1 MNQHYDLICIGGG
14 SGGVATANRAGSHGA
29 KVALIEADRLGGT
42 CVNVGCVPKKI
53 MWTAA
58 QFVHAFD
65 DAAGYG
71 FTLPNHRFDWGALVA
86 ARDAYVADLN
96 AAYGRY
102 LASNKVEV
110 IRGWARFAGP
120 NTIVVDGS
128 EVTADQIV
136 IATGGHPIVPPI
148 PGANLGIDSNGFF
161 ALKSQPR
168 RLAVVGAGYIAVE
181 IAGLMQS
188 LGTAVTLCLRR
199 DHFLHSFDHML
210 SRALMTQMQADGIDI
225 CTHLFPAGV
234 ERKGDEL
241 YLIAEDGGRQGPFD
255 TILWAIGRRANTAAL
270 DLGRAGVLAHD
281 SGVIPVDAWQTTN
294 VPNIHAVGDIIGHH
308 ELTPVAIAA
317 GRRLADRL
325 FGGKPGRHL
334 DYDRIPTV
342 IFSHPPIGTV
352 GITEGEAFARHGA
365 DARVYETSF
374 TPMYHGFTDRKV
386 KMSMKLVVAGP
397 DETVVGCHLIG
408 PGADEMLQGFGVA
421 VRMGATKTNF
431 DDTVAIHPTASE
443 EMVTM
448 KTSRPARPDQ

>member
-14 SGGVATANRAGSHGA
+14 SGGVATANRAGAHGA

-53 MWTAA
+53 MWSAA
-58 QFVHAFD
+58 QFAHAFD

-71 FTLPNHRFDWGALVA
+71 FTLPGYRFDWEALVS
-86 ARDAYVADLN
+86 ARDAYVRDLN
-96 AAYGRY
+96 AAYGRH
-102 LASNKVEV
+102 LASNQVEV
-110 IRGWARFAGP
+110 MRGWARFAGP
-120 NTIVVDGS
+120 NAIVVDNR
-128 EVTADQIV
+128 EITAEQIL

-161 ALKSQPR
+161 ALKQQPR

-181 IAGLMQS
+181 VAGLMQA

-210 SRALMTQMQADGIDI
+210 SRALMTQMQADGVDVRP
-225 CTHLFPAGV
+225 HLFPAGV
-234 ERKGDEL
+234 ERDGDDR
-241 YLIAEDGGRQGPFD
+241 YLIAEDGMRHGPFD
-255 TILWAIGRRANTAAL
+255 TILWAIGRGANTAAL
-270 DLGRAGVLAHD
+270 DLGKAGVFAHAN
-281 SGVIPVDAWQTTN
+281 GVVPVDAWQTTN
-294 VPNIHAVGDIIGHH
+294 VPNIHAVGDVIGHH

-325 FGGKPGRHL
+325 FGGKPGRRL

-352 GITEGEAFARHGA
+352 GLTEGEAFARHGA
-365 DARVYETSF
+365 GAKVYETSF
-374 TPMYHGFTDRKV
+374 TPMYHGFTERKV

-421 VRMGATKTNF
+421 VRMGATKANF
-431 DDTVAIHPTASE
+431 DDTVAIHPSASE

-448 KTSRPARPDQ
+448 KTARPALANT